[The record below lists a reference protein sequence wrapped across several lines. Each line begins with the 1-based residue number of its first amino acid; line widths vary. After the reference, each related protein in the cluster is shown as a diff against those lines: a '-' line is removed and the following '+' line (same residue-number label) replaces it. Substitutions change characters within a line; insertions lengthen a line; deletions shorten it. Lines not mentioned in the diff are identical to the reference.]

1 MPPTTTHRDLD
12 PDLDVTADRCRRSIA
27 RYRKGAIVI
36 TDTRASEHR
45 GKTFVPAVLVALLHT
60 IDTSS
65 PDARDAWLANAT
77 YCFDFM
83 HGEPARK
90 GGRS

>member
-1 MPPTTTHRDLD
+1 MPPTHLDLDLD
-12 PDLDVTADRCRRSIA
+12 PDLGVTEGRCRRSVT

-45 GKTFVPAVLVALLHT
+45 GRTFVPAVLVALLHT

-83 HGEPARK
+83 HGGSARK
-90 GGRS
+90 GGR